1 MKLSSMEILSKKY
14 KIFLFDQWGVLHDG
28 NKIFKFTNATIEKIK
43 NRNLILISN
52 TSQTVS
58 EFKLQTLRKLKLN
71 YIHFNKIITAGQAL
85 INLFFLSKSPLI
97 SKIIKSRNAFVI
109 SNNNEK
115 QLINKLS
122 IKKVNYL
129 NCKFILSLSL
139 KPTKNFKNIF
149 SKLHFL
155 ANSKIPMICTN
166 PDIYTF
172 VKGVRFYQIG
182 YIAKRYSDIGGK
194 VYYIGKPYKDIFNNL
209 VKMKEKKKTIII
221 GDNLDTDILGGNRY
235 KIKTA
240 LALNGF
246 KKLNRIKSDKLALKE
261 ILKKKIQPDYIIKD
275 ISIS

>member
-58 EFKLQTLRKLKLN
+58 EFKLQTLKKLKLN
-71 YIHFNKIITAGQAL
+71 YTHFNKIITAGQAL
-85 INLFFLSKSPLI
+85 INLFFLFKSSLI
-97 SKIIKSRNAFVI
+97 SK
-109 SNNNEK
+109 
-115 QLINKLS
+115 
-122 IKKVNYL
+122 
-129 NCKFILSLSL
+129 
-139 KPTKNFKNIF
+139 
-149 SKLHFL
+149 
-155 ANSKIPMICTN
+155 
-166 PDIYTF
+166 IYTF

-194 VYYIGKPYKDIFNNL
+194 VYYIGKPYKDIFHNL

-261 ILKKKIQPDYIIKD
+261 ILKKKIQPDYIIQD